1 MVRLINSL
9 CLALV
14 LAACGDNSARYLID
28 TPAPA
33 ARIPVR
39 VSTIEVLDAKL
50 PAYASALEV
59 PVQSEGGALQNLGGA
74 IWGDDPVRAVTVAL
88 SRSLEET
95 TTAKVAAEPWPLSTP
110 AQAVL
115 DLRVER
121 MLART
126 DGQFELSGQ
135 YAIAS
140 PDGAVRERLER
151 FDILVPLPSSDAAG
165 ISTAAGRAIAKLGEQ
180 IARTLAR

>member
-1 MVRLINSL
+1 
-9 CLALV
+9 
-14 LAACGDNSARYLID
+14 
-28 TPAPA
+28 
-33 ARIPVR
+33 
-39 VSTIEVLDAKL
+39 
-50 PAYASALEV
+50 
-59 PVQSEGGALQNLGGA
+59 
-74 IWGDDPVRAVTVAL
+74 
-88 SRSLEET
+88 
-95 TTAKVAAEPWPLSTP
+95 
-110 AQAVL
+110 
-115 DLRVER
+115 